1 MALRKILPVLVAAG
15 ALIVAGCGDDD
26 DKSGGST
33 SKAAGNG
40 TDRAF
45 AADMT
50 IHHESAIEM
59 AKIAQDRGQSTFVN
73 ELADD
78 IVKTQTEE
86 IEVFASEDEGLDT
99 AGITVGSLGVAEHMK
114 GMDGDPA
121 TLKRAN
127 PFDAAFL
134 KMMIPHHEGA
144 IEMAKAQLAKGQD
157 PQLKA
162 IASDIIGVQ
171 QREIADM
178 RKHLADAGSSKDG
191 TQEED
196 HDPGHSG

>member
-1 MALRKILPVLVAAG
+1 MRYMKVLAVLLAAG
-15 ALIVAGCGDDD
+15 ALVVAGCGDDD
-26 DKSGGST
+26 NNSGGST

-45 AADMT
+45 VADMT

-59 AKIAQDRGQSTFVN
+59 AKIAQDRGQSTFVK

-78 IVKTQTEE
+78 IVKTQAKE
-86 IEVFASEDEGLDT
+86 IKIFASEDEGLDT

-114 GMDGDPA
+114 GMEGEPA
-121 TLKRAN
+121 TLKSAD

-144 IEMAKAQLAKGQD
+144 IEMAKAELAKGQNRE
-157 PQLKA
+157 LKA
-162 IASDIIGVQ
+162 TASDIIGVQ
-171 QREIADM
+171 QREITAM
-178 RKHLADAGSSKDG
+178 RKHLGGDDKTS
-191 TQEED
+191 EED
-196 HDPGHSG
+196 PEHGTGHSG

>member
-1 MALRKILPVLVAAG
+1 MRFMKVLAVLLAAG

-26 DKSGGST
+26 NNSGGST

-59 AKIAQDRGQSTFVN
+59 AKIAQDRGQSTFVKD
-73 ELADD
+73 LADD
-78 IVKTQTEE
+78 IVKTQAEE
-86 IEVFASEDEGLDT
+86 IKVFASEDEGLDT

-114 GMDGDPA
+114 GMEGEPA
-121 TLKRAN
+121 TLKSAD

-144 IEMAKAQLAKGQD
+144 IEMAKAELAKGQD
-157 PQLKA
+157 RELKET
-162 IASDIIGVQ
+162 ASDIIGVQ
-171 QREIADM
+171 QREIAAM
-178 RKHLADAGSSKDG
+178 RKHLGGDDKTS
-191 TQEED
+191 EED
-196 HDPGHSG
+196 PEHGAGHSG